1 MQLLIVFALWGL
13 STRSSSGYQKE
24 ELCSARRPRSRPE
37 VDSRGDMLLGSPDE
51 VPAGAGAQD
60 MDVVNQKDTVPF
72 TTADGSTI
80 RELLAHRN
88 SAIRQQ
94 SLAEARLA
102 PGRATTPH
110 YHEVTEE
117 IYYILNGQAEMTL
130 GEETRAVGPG
140 DAIAIPPGQRHTIRN
155 TGNEELIFLCTCAPG
170 YEHRDTF
177 LKK

>member
-13 STRSSSGYQKE
+13 STRSPSGYQKE
-24 ELCSARRPRSRPE
+24 ELCSARGPRSRPE
-37 VDSRGDMLLGSPDE
+37 VDSKRDMLLGSPDD
-51 VPAGAGAQD
+51 VPAGDGAQD

-94 SLAEARLA
+94 SLAEARLS
-102 PGRATTPH
+102 PGLATTPH

-155 TGNEELIFLCTCAPG
+155 TGYEELVFLCTCAPG
-170 YEHRDTF
+170 YEHTDTF
-177 LKK
+177 LEK